1 MKSIFLK
8 VIFML
13 LPALGVANLQ
23 AQEVLSVSGSNATGA
38 GGSSSYSVGQLVF
51 SHKAGAAGSVTE
63 GVQQPYEIQVITG
76 LEDARDIALSF
87 SAYPNPTI
95 NYLTLKADN
104 VDLSDLRYQLYNLNG
119 QRMIVVESMM
129 SPGNNTMDIPSGIPA
144 GMYLLRIRSGE
155 RVETIK
161 LLIR

>member
-119 QRMIVVESMM
+119 QLLKEQAVTSKESTVSFLNYVSAIYYLKVVDKQEVVK
-129 SPGNNTMDIPSGIPA
+129 TFKI
-144 GMYLLRIRSGE
+144 
-155 RVETIK
+155 IK
-161 LLIR
+161 N